1 MLSSHIIFSSAD
13 LPAAT
18 TVVRL
23 LEKASSHVPSSVKQ
37 LSVRA
42 IEVIDWWFDVLFP
55 IKHLTLVS
63 VTSSKMFH

>member
-23 LEKASSHVPSSVKQ
+23 LEKASSHVPSPVKQ

-55 IKHLTLVS
+55 I
-63 VTSSKMFH
+63 